1 MAERSGKVSRGTKE
15 TSIEVRVGLDG
26 PGSAQVSTGLPFFDH
41 MLDQLARHG
50 GLALEVAAKG
60 DLEVD
65 AHHTVEDVGIAIG
78 EAINEALGDRAGIAR
93 FASVVVPLDEALVEV
108 VLDVSGR
115 PFLACSL
122 PFAEDTP
129 GLGTPPFDPQLT
141 EEFLRALVTNASM
154 TVHVTKRAGRNTH
167 HVVEATFKAFARA
180 LRAAVKVEGGDVPS
194 TKGVL

>member
-1 MAERSGKVSRGTKE
+1 MAERSGRVSRGTKE
-15 TSIEVRVGLDG
+15 TSIEVDVCLDG
-26 PGSAQVSTGLPFFDH
+26 PVASEVSTGLPFFDH

-50 GLALEVAAKG
+50 GLALKVKAVG

-93 FASVVVPLDEALVEV
+93 FASITVPLDEALVEV

-122 PFAEDTP
+122 PFAAETP

-180 LRAAVKVEGGDVPS
+180 LRAAVKVEGGEVPS